1 MLGTTNMS
9 LATSSGPFVNSDSA
23 AAAAAAAVPGAAAG
37 GLSPDHQQ
45 TPKKQRKPR
54 IQACDRCRTRK
65 RKCNGARPVCSNCT
79 TARARGQ
86 LEVACSYAEKK
97 KRPRRQRRDVLLSRL
112 EALEQL
118 LKPFQA
124 AEAACGAAG
133 SSVGASQAATSAA
146 VAATRAEIAGIMQ
159 GLAARGSISTA
170 STRTESAEN
179 LYDGDMDA
187 DGDADGDGSDSSG
200 GENSD
205 GESYGESHTTGSY
218 GGSSS
223 MHAVMNGSGGHR
235 RRQSTWDGSQTSS
248 AAMTDPGTNSTT
260 NIPLFDAIAWP
271 ALVAEDE
278 MMESSELTYTISP
291 SHFSPAPPPSV
302 MSVGTTAASS
312 PMSNATHAPSL
323 SPRAVVPQQEPP
335 HLFTHL
341 IALYFEVINP
351 CMPVFDEEDFF
362 ANLIPV
368 NNHPPAVLYAM
379 YAYATPY
386 SRHPALFE
394 ELYGNPLAASELFH
408 AEATRSLDGIQN
420 QVTRM
425 QVLIMLGKW
434 NFGMNQVARAYQ
446 LLSAAIQASERSRL
460 GYFGGHEKQRLIPLW
475 GPAPVDAPLHTLKSM
490 RATWALCFT
499 ADTYISMTTDVG
511 LAIEESSYVHLLAEA
526 VEGARAVAADPTLA
540 LADIRPPQEGDGSWR
555 RILEG
560 HPSFSVQD
568 FRPHAWSPPVDQLE
582 VACSQTKPWFLQL
595 QFILRRITRFCR
607 AVPFDSH
614 MYDGTSAGIVLS
626 VLPNSGGAT
635 PMTREAER
643 SRLHDV
649 LLEWW
654 ASIPATERAFDDLN
668 AFRSGNPVPP
678 LPSVAQLGSYQ
689 YAMMN
694 VFFVAAFSHLHH
706 REEGTIDAMPGNSAI
721 GYATRRPTSPAAGS
735 GITTTSSSS
744 SSPQQPP
751 SPPPRATSREILG
764 LALRAQV
771 FLIRSI
777 YAANGFD
784 SIPPAP
790 STNSSATNYVGF
802 SPQHPPPP
810 AILIQNP
817 MTLYACWSAAEA
829 ALVDLSRTP
838 RGSAEREAMTKEMF
852 ALVAGV
858 FLPVLDSSVRIW
870 PVGRVYA
877 ERLRDAAHKIQKGEV
892 VRPMRAQ
899 LVGINEV
906 NERMGSLGVGL
917 SL

>member
-1 MLGTTNMS
+1 ML
-9 LATSSGPFVNSDSA
+9 
-23 AAAAAAAVPGAAAG
+23 
-37 GLSPDHQQ
+37 
-45 TPKKQRKPR
+45 
-54 IQACDRCRTRK
+54 DRCRARK

-124 AEAACGAAG
+124 AEAASAAA
-133 SSVGASQAATSAA
+133 GASQAATNAA

-159 GLAARGSISTA
+159 GLAARGSISST

-179 LYDGDMDA
+179 LDEVDVDA
-187 DGDADGDGSDSSG
+187 DGEVDADGSESSA

-205 GESYGESHTTGSY
+205 GESYGESHTGSY

-223 MHAVMNGSGGHR
+223 MQGVMNGSGGHR
-235 RRQSTWDGSQTSS
+235 RQSTWDGSQASS
-248 AAMTDPGTNSTT
+248 GAITDPGTHSTT

-278 MMESSELTYTISP
+278 MLESSELTYTISP
-291 SHFSPAPPPSV
+291 SQFSPAAPASTMSVTSTPTSSAANASPLSHATNGPSPSPPSMV
-302 MSVGTTAASS
+302 
-312 PMSNATHAPSL
+312 PSNTIPG
-323 SPRAVVPQQEPP
+323 QEPP

-362 ANLIPV
+362 ANLIPT

-386 SRHPALFE
+386 SRHPALFGD
-394 ELYGNPLAASELFH
+394 LYGNPLAASELFH

-460 GYFGGHEKQRLIPLW
+460 GFLGGHDQQRLLPLW

-490 RATWALCFT
+490 RTTWALCFT
-499 ADTYISMTTDVG
+499 ADTYISMTTNVG

-540 LADIRPPQEGDGSWR
+540 LADMRPPQEGDGSWR

-568 FRPHAWSPPVDQLE
+568 FRPLAWSPPVDQLE

-668 AFRSGNPVPP
+668 VFRPGNSVPP

-694 VFFVAAFSHLHH
+694 VFFIAAFSHLHH
-706 REEGTIDAMPGNSAI
+706 REEGTIDAGPGSSAI
-721 GYATRRPTSPAAGS
+721 GYATSCPKSASTISAGQA
-735 GITTTSSSS
+735 
-744 SSPQQPP
+744 QQQHRSLP

-771 FLIRSI
+771 FILRSI

-790 STNSSATNYVGF
+790 STTSSATNYVGF
-802 SPQHPPPP
+802 SPAHPPPP

-838 RGSAEREAMTKEMF
+838 HGSAEREAMTKEMF
-852 ALVAGV
+852 AMVAGV

-877 ERLRDAAHKIQKGEV
+877 ERLRDAAMKIQKGEV

-906 NERMGSLGVGL
+906 QERMGSLGVGL